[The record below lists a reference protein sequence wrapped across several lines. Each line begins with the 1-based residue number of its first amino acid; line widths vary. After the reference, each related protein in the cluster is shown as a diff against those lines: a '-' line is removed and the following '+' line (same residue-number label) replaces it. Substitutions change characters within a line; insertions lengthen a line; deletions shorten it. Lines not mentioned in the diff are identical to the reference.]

1 MRAQYP
7 VPVKHFLVY
16 TGLRIALFVTTYAVL
31 WAVATLLGAGE
42 SAWIWILI
50 GAAVISSVL
59 SLRFLSG
66 PRERLAQ
73 SVQERAERASAKF
86 EEMKSKEDAED

>member
-1 MRAQYP
+1 M
-7 VPVKHFLVY
+7 KHFLVY
-16 TGLRIALFVTTYAVL
+16 TGLRLGLFVASYAVL
-31 WAVATLLGAGE
+31 WGIAALVGAGD
-42 SAWIWILI
+42 SAWIWILV
-50 GAAVISSVL
+50 GAAVISSLL
-59 SLRFLSG
+59 SLRYLSG